1 MHIDKTVSIHPS
13 SIVEDGATIGSYT
26 KVWHWVH
33 ISKGA
38 SIGSSCILGQNVFI
52 GNNVSIGNNVKVQNN
67 VSIYERVILEDDVFC
82 GPSMVFTN
90 VINPRSAYPKKNQYK
105 TTLVKKGA
113 TLGANCTLLCGVTIG
128 VNAFIGAGAVITKDV
143 RDNALYLGNP
153 GKHAGWVSDYGEKI
167 DLPLVGNGSWLCNKT
182 GKFYKLEAGNLIS
195 IPKE

>member
-1 MHIDKTVSIHPS
+1 
-13 SIVEDGATIGSYT
+13 
-26 KVWHWVH
+26 
-33 ISKGA
+33 
-38 SIGSSCILGQNVFI
+38 
-52 GNNVSIGNNVKVQNN
+52 
-67 VSIYERVILEDDVFC
+67 
-82 GPSMVFTN
+82 MVFTN

-153 GKHAGWVSDYGEKI
+153 GKHAGWVS
-167 DLPLVGNGSWLCNKT
+167 GSWLCNKT